1 MNSFKSAYLPLR
13 SPHTS
18 SAASFPFPQ
27 SVPPSVLALLRN
39 RLYLSL
45 SLFAFVSLLFIT
57 YAASPFTSKHSSHS
71 PSAFPSNGL
80 HKGLWEQLNAIQ
92 WRELAL
98 EPVEVPWTTETTMDQ
113 HVPWFADDLI
123 PKGKKT
129 SSPVA
134 DGGKSGVATAP
145 RHRLDVFP
153 RRVVLPK
160 DAPRPD
166 KLMFGIVTTVERA
179 KMMSALWTRWLVP
192 PEGEDSDENRPACLI
207 LLSKD
212 EEKEDVESL
221 GTVLKSRGLKCG
233 VRQSEQERY
242 EVRVLSMTV
251 EMRDYA
257 ADLGREFEWYIFNDD
272 DTFWVDLRTLRRM
285 LSKYDSS
292 KDWFV
297 GATTEAK
304 NQLES
309 FGRMAFGGAGMLV
322 SDPLS
327 LKMYNLWDD
336 CFEKFRHIFGGD
348 EMITRCAAVAKG
360 QTKQTVTSE
369 EKGLHQFDIPGD
381 TTGVLQ
387 SGIPF
392 LNLHHYIGGTWVHL
406 FGYGSYRTDYSQIT
420 LLKRVMEFL
429 GGDNM
434 FKRYV
439 FGDGKWLMVQGYSLT
454 IFEEPL
460 KPAQLAKMEHTWYE
474 GYRLSYPDRPPVPER
489 HDWDGLKVKQTFYI
503 WDEHLTSSE
512 RVRFEVLWDGCWQG
526 GNGCEEK
533 TELRLAT

>member
-1 MNSFKSAYLPLR
+1 MNRFKANYLPIR
-13 SPHTS
+13 SPHITPPGS
-18 SAASFPFPQ
+18 SFPFPQ
-27 SVPPSVLALLRN
+27 SLPPTVLAVVRN

-45 SLFAFVSLLFIT
+45 SAIAFLFILVIT
-57 YAASPFTSKHSSHS
+57 YTSSPFTSSVTPSTSS
-71 PSAFPSNGL
+71 FPSSGL
-80 HKGLWEQLNAIQ
+80 HKGLWEHLNAVH
-92 WRELAL
+92 WREAVL
-98 EPVEVPWTTETTMDQ
+98 EPVEVPWTVETSMDQ
-113 HVPWFADDLI
+113 LVPWAKEDFL
-123 PKGKKT
+123 PKGVKQSQGKKGAAEEET
-129 SSPVA
+129 
-134 DGGKSGVATAP
+134 GVATAP
-145 RHRLDVFP
+145 RHRIEVFP
-153 RRVVLPK
+153 RKVLLPPN
-160 DAPRPD
+160 APRPNR
-166 KLMFGIVTTVERA
+166 LLFGIVTTVERA

-192 PEGEDSDENRPACLI
+192 QEGEDTEENRPACLI
-207 LLSKD
+207 LLAKD
-212 EEKEDVESL
+212 EDKEEIEEL
-221 GTVLKSRGLKCG
+221 AAIMKSRGLKCG
-233 VRQSEQERY
+233 LRQSEQERY

-257 ADLGREFEWYIFNDD
+257 ADLGREFDWYIFNDD

-285 LSKYDSS
+285 LSKYDIT

-322 SDPLS
+322 SESLS
-327 LKMYNLWDD
+327 LKMYDLWDD
-336 CFEKFRHIFGGD
+336 CFEKFRHVFGGD

-360 QTKQTVTSE
+360 QTKQTVTTE

-406 FGYGSYRTDYSQIT
+406 FGYGSYRTDFSQIA

-439 FGDGKWLMVQGYSLT
+439 FGDGRWLMVQGYSLT
-454 IFEEPL
+454 VYEEPL
-460 KPAQLAKMEHTWYE
+460 KPAQLAKMEHTWYD
-474 GYRLSYPDRPPVPER
+474 GYRLSYPDRPHIPER
-489 HDWDGLKVKQTFYI
+489 HDWDNLKVKQTFYI
-503 WDEHLTSSE
+503 DDIVSDP
-512 RVRFEVLWDGCWQG
+512 VLQSCRA
-526 GNGCEEK
+526 C
-533 TELRLAT
+533 